1 MDRERKDIEEEERER
16 EKDRR
21 IKYERGKLR
30 ERLLKERAGALWPI
44 L

>member
-1 MDRERKDIEEEERER
+1 MDRERKDIEEEESER

-30 ERLLKERAGALWPI
+30 EREN
-44 L
+44 